1 MRKKPHAA
9 DVPDFQDLEDRPSK
23 TEQKKAMA
31 RLQLLGEKLAALPPE
46 KIQTLPVN
54 DVLIFNLLQMSRIPS
69 FEAKRRQ
76 TQLLAKLLK
85 RENES
90 DIVAALNHKQPAKK
104 QAQLTRWVDRLVAQG
119 DGALNDFVRQF
130 PAAERHSLRQHVM
143 RAQKAQLE
151 YASEQ
156 VDEQTL
162 NDMLQA
168 LENYVNQVALLS

>member
-1 MRKKPHAA
+1 MRKKPYTP
-9 DVPDFQDLEDRPSK
+9 DTPDFEDLEGRPSK

-31 RLQLLGEKLAALPPE
+31 RMQLLGEKLAALPPE
-46 KIQTLPVN
+46 KIQALPVN
-54 DVLIFNLLQMSRIPS
+54 DVLIFNLLQMARIPS

-90 DIVAALNHKQPAKK
+90 DILAALNHKQPAKK

-130 PAAERHSLRQHVM
+130 PASERHTLRQHVM
-143 RAQKAQLE
+143 RVQKATVEQ
-151 YASEQ
+151 ASE
-156 VDEQTL
+156 DEQAE
-162 NDMLQA
+162 MLRA
-168 LENYVNQVALLS
+168 LENYVNQVAILSE

>member
-1 MRKKPHAA
+1 MRKKPYTP
-9 DVPDFQDLEDRPSK
+9 DTPDFEDLEGRPSK

-31 RLQLLGEKLAALPPE
+31 RMQLLGEKLAALPPE
-46 KIQTLPVN
+46 KIQALPVN
-54 DVLIFNLLQMSRIPS
+54 DVLIFNLLQMARIPS

-90 DIVAALNHKQPAKK
+90 DILASLNHKQPAKK

-130 PAAERHSLRQHVM
+130 PASERHTLRQHVM
-143 RAQKAQLE
+143 RVQKATVEQ
-151 YASEQ
+151 ASE
-156 VDEQTL
+156 DEQAE
-162 NDMLQA
+162 MLRA
-168 LENYVNQVALLS
+168 LENYVNQVAILSE